1 MSGIA
6 DNSRRNGKG
15 SKMTT
20 RTKHTL
26 GPWRAYIGRKQA
38 DGSKPKSSGTVW
50 TKENNILIA
59 SSLHSDDGERAANA
73 RLIAA
78 APDLVAALADCL
90 PDLEHYAATHG
101 PGPDR
106 RLHAARAAL
115 AKAGA

>member
-1 MSGIA
+1 
-6 DNSRRNGKG
+6 
-15 SKMTT
+15 MTT
-20 RTKHTL
+20 RTEHTP

-78 APDLVAALADCL
+78 APDLVAALKNLVEAVESGRWPYRQEGDWRNT
-90 PDLEHYAATHG
+90 DE
-101 PGPDR
+101 
-106 RLHAARAAL
+106 ARAAL
-115 AKAGA
+115 AKAGAEC